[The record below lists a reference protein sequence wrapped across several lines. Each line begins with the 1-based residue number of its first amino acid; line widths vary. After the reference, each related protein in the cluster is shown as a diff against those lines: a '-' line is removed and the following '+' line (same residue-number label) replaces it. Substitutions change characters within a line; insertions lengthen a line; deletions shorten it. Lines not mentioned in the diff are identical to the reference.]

1 MVEYGHGVG
10 EGTSGVSGYGGG
22 GGGGVGGGGG
32 GDWGAGL
39 GRMAGDAVDTIS
51 ALPAEQLL
59 LLVVA
64 IVVGLWI
71 LKRAL

>member
-22 GGGGVGGGGG
+22 GGGAAGG

-39 GRMAGDAVDTIS
+39 GRVAGDAVDTVA

-64 IVVGLWI
+64 IVIGLFL